1 LRDILNTAC
10 NITNTTYKGV
20 GVGGWRGKVG
30 GLMMPSDTDDQL
42 QVVCTVGQ
50 TDGHTCPHC
59 TMRRADI
66 KWNSLGPQ
74 ATLLMH
80 PSGPTGSVLV
90 LCGLIGLAIGTSL
103 LCWHNFEHNRYLKA
117 SSKISRIISVY

>member
-1 LRDILNTAC
+1 
-10 NITNTTYKGV
+10 
-20 GVGGWRGKVG
+20 VGGRGLGRVG
-30 GLMMPSDTDDQL
+30 GLMMLSDTGD

-50 TDGHTCPHC
+50 TDGHSSPDH

-80 PSGPTGSVLV
+80 PSGPK
-90 LCGLIGLAIGTSL
+90 SL
-103 LCWHNFEHNRYLKA
+103 RWFNMV
-117 SSKISRIISVY
+117 S